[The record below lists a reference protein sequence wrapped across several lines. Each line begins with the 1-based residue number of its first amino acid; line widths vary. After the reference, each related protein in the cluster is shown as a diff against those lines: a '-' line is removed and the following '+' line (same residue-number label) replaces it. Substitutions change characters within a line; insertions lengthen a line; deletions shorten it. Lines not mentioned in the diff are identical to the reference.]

1 MKSLREARPFE
12 GLAFRSESLCTKE
25 ATPNPE
31 PTD

>member
-1 MKSLREARPFE
+1 MKSLREAGPFE

-31 PTD
+31 PTG

>member
-1 MKSLREARPFE
+1 MKSLREAGPFE
-12 GLAFRSESLCTKE
+12 GLAFRSESLCKE